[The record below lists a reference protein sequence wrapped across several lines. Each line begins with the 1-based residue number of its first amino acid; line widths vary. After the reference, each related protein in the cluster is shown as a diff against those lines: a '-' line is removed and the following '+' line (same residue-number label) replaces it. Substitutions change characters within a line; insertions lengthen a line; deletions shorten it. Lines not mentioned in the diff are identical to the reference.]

1 VEVTALAPLTRE
13 VMHGILSG
21 FPVALG
27 YGGRASGAARML
39 AAFAKYAATQ
49 PEFQPAIAYQ
59 AVSHNID

>member
-1 VEVTALAPLTRE
+1 
-13 VMHGILSG
+13 MHGILSG

-49 PEFQPAIAYQ
+49 PEFQPAISYQ
-59 AVSHNID
+59 AVSHNIA